1 MRLQWSCKATLL
13 KSHLDMGV
21 LLWICC
27 IFSEHLFLTTPQKA
41 TCEKRCS
48 IKKGV
53 LLLHIFRTPFPKNT
67 LKGCFWKNCSI
78 KKTVLKNFALFT
90 GKHLR
95 WTFLLIKLQAFRLL
109 LNLSFHK
116 NLYYNHHHVK
126 KHKPAYCH
134 PQSHQILSSVFLL
147 NFNKFHKFLFSLCL
161 WIGF

>member
-1 MRLQWSCKATLL
+1 MLL
-13 KSHLDMGV
+13 GFSGKTSNIIQNSFLEKKVVNSKDNITCDEALHSKVADLHLAINRNSRSQMFFEIAV
-21 LLWICC
+21 
-27 IFSEHLFLTTPQKA
+27 F
-41 TCEKRCS
+41 
-48 IKKGV
+48 KK
-53 LLLHIFRTPFPKNT
+53 
-67 LKGCFWKNCSI
+67 
-78 KKTVLKNFALFT
+78 FANFT

-95 WTFLLIKLQAFRLL
+95 WTLLLIKLQAFRLL